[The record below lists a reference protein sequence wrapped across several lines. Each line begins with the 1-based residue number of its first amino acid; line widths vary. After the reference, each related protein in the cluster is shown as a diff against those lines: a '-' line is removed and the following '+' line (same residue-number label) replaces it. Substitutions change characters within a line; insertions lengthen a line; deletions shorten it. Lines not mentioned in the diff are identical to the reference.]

1 MLKAKPVTNMTTILA
16 SMQMTLVDY
25 KQTNKQTYTLTSNC
39 DQIVIKL
46 CQNAVTKRQAR

>member
-39 DQIVIKL
+39 DQIVSK
-46 CQNAVTKRQAR
+46 CCDKTSSKVMV